1 MMKKENE
8 KSEDFNEIMELK
20 NELDTDIENLEKD
33 LNYYRNHKAEMKEN
47 GELDEETEKTFEMLE
62 EQLNSIKSIVS
73 MGNEIMKTTEIIE
86 DYDEDEYFENPEL
99 PAKMIGNVLRNIES
113 VKELYLKY
121 NPEDSEFLE
130 EFESLLDI

>member
-20 NELDTDIENLEKD
+20 EELDTDIENLEKD
-33 LNYYRNHKAEMKEN
+33 LNYYREHKAEMKEN

-62 EQLNSIKSIVS
+62 EQLNSIKYIVS
-73 MGNEIMKTTEIIE
+73 MGNEIMKNTEIIK
-86 DYDEDEYFENPEL
+86 DYDEDDYLENPDL
-99 PAKMIGNVLRNIES
+99 PVKMIGNVLRNIES

-121 NPEDSEFLE
+121 NPEDSEFFE
-130 EFESLLDI
+130 EFENTLDI

>member
-1 MMKKENE
+1 MLNYDFGINWKKE
-8 KSEDFNEIMELK
+8 
-20 NELDTDIENLEKD
+20 
-33 LNYYRNHKAEMKEN
+33 
-47 GELDEETEKTFEMLE
+47 TERTFEMLK

-86 DYDEDEYFENPEL
+86 DYDEKEYFENPEL

-121 NPEDSEFLE
+121 NPEDSEFFE
-130 EFESLLDI
+130 EFENTLDI

>member
-20 NELDTDIENLEKD
+20 EELDTDIKTLEKD
-33 LNYYRNHKAEMKEN
+33 LNYYREHKAEMKEN

-62 EQLNSIKSIVS
+62 EQLSSIKSIVS

-86 DYDEDEYFENPEL
+86 EYDEDEYLENPEL
-99 PAKMIGNVLRNIES
+99 LVKMISEVLRNNEL
-113 VKELYLKY
+113 VKEIYLKY
-121 NPEDSEFLE
+121 NPEETEFFE
-130 EFESLLDI
+130 EFENILDI

>member
-1 MMKKENE
+1 
-8 KSEDFNEIMELK
+8 
-20 NELDTDIENLEKD
+20 
-33 LNYYRNHKAEMKEN
+33 MKEN

-62 EQLNSIKSIVS
+62 EQLSSIKSIVS

-86 DYDEDEYFENPEL
+86 EYDEDEYLENPDL
-99 PAKMIGNVLRNIES
+99 PVKMIGNVLRNIES

>member
-1 MMKKENE
+1 MTKKENE

-20 NELDTDIENLEKD
+20 EELDTDIKNLEKD

-86 DYDEDEYFENPEL
+86 DYDEDEYLENPEL
-99 PAKMIGNVLRNIES
+99 LVKMISNVLRNMES
-113 VKELYLKY
+113 VKEIYSKY
-121 NPEDSEFLE
+121 NPEETEFFE

>member
-20 NELDTDIENLEKD
+20 EELDTDIKNLEKD
-33 LNYYRNHKAEMKEN
+33 LNYYREHKAEMKEN

-62 EQLNSIKSIVS
+62 EQLSSIKSIIS

-99 PAKMIGNVLRNIES
+99 PAKMIDNVLRNIES

>member
-20 NELDTDIENLEKD
+20 EELDTDIKNLEKD
-33 LNYYRNHKAEMKEN
+33 LNYYREHKAEMKEN

-62 EQLNSIKSIVS
+62 EQLSSIKSIVS

-86 DYDEDEYFENPEL
+86 EYDEDEYLENPDL
-99 PAKMIGNVLRNIES
+99 PVKMIGNVLRNIES

>member
-1 MMKKENE
+1 
-8 KSEDFNEIMELK
+8 
-20 NELDTDIENLEKD
+20 
-33 LNYYRNHKAEMKEN
+33 
-47 GELDEETEKTFEMLE
+47 MLE

-86 DYDEDEYFENPEL
+86 DYNEEEYFENPEL

-121 NPEDSEFLE
+121 NPEDSEFFE
-130 EFESLLDI
+130 EFENTLDI

>member
-20 NELDTDIENLEKD
+20 DELDTDIENLEKD
-33 LNYYRNHKAEMKEN
+33 LNYYREHKNEMKEN

-86 DYDEDEYFENPEL
+86 DYDEEEYFENPEL

-121 NPEDSEFLE
+121 NLEDSEFFE
-130 EFESLLDI
+130 EFENTLDI

>member
-1 MMKKENE
+1 MY
-8 KSEDFNEIMELK
+8 DIIMELK
-20 NELDTDIENLEKD
+20 EELDTDIKNLEKD
-33 LNYYRNHKAEMKEN
+33 LNYYREHKAEMKEN

-62 EQLNSIKSIVS
+62 EQLSSIKSIIS

-99 PAKMIGNVLRNIES
+99 PAKMIDNVLRNIES